1 MLDELHDYVDQL
13 VLTQREQRNAEL
25 AALQSQINPHFLYN
39 TLASVKVLVQQGN
52 KDRAAETINALI
64 ALLQNT
70 ISDVSETVT
79 VEQEVENLKNYVF
92 INHVRYGDESKRPS
106 M

>member
-1 MLDELHDYVDQL
+1 M
-13 VLTQREQRNAEL
+13 
-25 AALQSQINPHFLYN
+25 QSQINPHFLYN

-70 ISDVSETVT
+70 ISDVSETVM

-92 INHVRYGDESKRPS
+92 INRIPLWWTNQSGLLCSSRL
-106 M
+106 